1 VQIQIQSGEASVAAS
16 APHQMDDCGAAP
28 TSRSRRW
35 VLRVL
40 PGAAVGMLT
49 LLALTGCGGNGDE
62 EDDEDDEDD

>member
-1 VQIQIQSGEASVAAS
+1 
-16 APHQMDDCGAAP
+16 MDDCGAAP

-35 VLRVL
+35 MLRAL

-62 EDDEDDEDD
+62 EDDEDD